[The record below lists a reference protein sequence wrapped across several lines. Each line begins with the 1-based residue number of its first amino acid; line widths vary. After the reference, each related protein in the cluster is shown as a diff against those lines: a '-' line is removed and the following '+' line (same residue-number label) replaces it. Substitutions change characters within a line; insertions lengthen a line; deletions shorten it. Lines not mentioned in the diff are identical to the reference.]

1 MKKSYNAVK
10 LLLILILFAFLS
22 PLKSQVPTQST
33 DVMLQGFGWDT
44 YSASNWSTLTSMAPE
59 IGQNFDLIWLP
70 PSGNDLTTNS
80 MGYLPVFY
88 FDQSSSFGTQA
99 ELKTLIQTLN
109 NNGTKAIA
117 DIVINHRNGETN
129 WVDFPDETYGGT
141 TYSWGLEAI
150 CEGDEVKDQNL
161 AYDHIPTG
169 NPDTGENYAAAR
181 DVDHTNVNVQN
192 TIKAYLDFLKNE
204 IGYDG
209 WRYDL
214 VKGYEGSY
222 TEMYNNS
229 ANAYLSVG
237 EFWDGN
243 YDLVTGWI
251 DATNA
256 TSTAFD
262 FPAKYAINN
271 AFNNGYNLTELTWLS
286 GTENQ
291 PAGLIH
297 NDYYKKYAITF
308 VDNHDT
314 GRTDNASRFT
324 GNVLAA
330 YAFILSSPGIPC
342 VWMNHWNDANYTTKI
357 NELIEARKLAG
368 IHSESNVTVNQSA
381 QDIYVATATGNNGS
395 LIVKIGTASYDAPT
409 DYTLQTSGTDYA
421 VWTKT
426 GTEPTPDPEP
436 TPTTTITVK
445 FYNNNTAW
453 SNVNVHAWDDNGALT
468 AWPGESMTNEGN
480 SWYAYTFSSVT
491 GYLNVIFN
499 NGTKQTI
506 DITNIVAD
514 ACFSTLTTTDGDGK
528 LHHIEVN
535 CTDGTTTAPISVA
548 YQDTESWNEI
558 YIYSW
563 DNTGAEL
570 TGTWPGTAISEF
582 QDNWYRYDF
591 DALVNHVN
599 VIFNN
604 GAGGNQTG
612 NIEDVTSTSCYAG
625 TTPDYVECPAVVTSV
640 TKAEK
645 AGNQLEIFPNPVK
658 NFIQILSSQE
668 IDKVSVASI
677 NGNITDLFEAVNQ
690 NTRLDVSHLSP
701 GLYFIIIQDV
711 TGKETIGRFIK
722 Q

>member
-1 MKKSYNAVK
+1 MKKSYYTIK
-10 LLLILILFAFLS
+10 LLLIFSLFALT
-22 PLKSQVPTQST
+22 PLAKSQVPSQST
-33 DVMLQGFGWDT
+33 DIMLQGFGWDS
-44 YSASNWSTLTSMAPE
+44 YSASNWATLTSMAPE

-88 FDQSSSFGTQA
+88 FDQNSSFGTQA

-129 WVDFPDETYGGT
+129 WVDFPVETYNGT
-141 TYSWGLEAI
+141 THSWGLEAI

-161 AYDHIPTG
+161 AYDHTPTG

-214 VKGYEGSY
+214 VKGYEGGY
-222 TEMYNNS
+222 TAMYNNS

-262 FPAKYAINN
+262 FPAKYALNN

-314 GRTDNASRFT
+314 GRSDNASRFT

-368 IHSESNVTVNQSA
+368 LHSESNVTVNQSA

-426 GTEPTPDPEP
+426 ATDPTPNPEP
-436 TPTTTITVK
+436 TPTSTITVK
-445 FYNNNTAW
+445 FYNNNTSW
-453 SNVNVHAWDDNGALT
+453 SNVNVHAWDDSGTLNT
-468 AWPGESMTNEGN
+468 WPGESMTNEGDN
-480 SWYAYTFSSVT
+480 WFSYTFSSVT

-499 NGTKQTI
+499 DGTDQTI
-506 DITNIVAD
+506 DITNIDAD
-514 ACFSTLTTTDGDGK
+514 ACFSTTTTTDGDGH

-548 YQDTESWNEI
+548 YQNTQAWSDI
-558 YIYSW
+558 YIYTW

-570 TGTWPGTAISEF
+570 TGTWPGTAITEF
-582 QDNWYRYDF
+582 QDGWYRYDF
-591 DALVNHVN
+591 EASVNHVN

-604 GAGGNQTG
+604 GAGSQTG
-612 NIEDVTSTSCYAG
+612 NIEGITSTSCYAG
-625 TTPDYVECPAVVTSV
+625 TTPDYVECPSVVTSV
-640 TKAEK
+640 AKTENT
-645 AGNQLEIFPNPVK
+645 GNQLEIFPNPVK
-658 NFIQILSSQE
+658 NFIQILSSQQVE
-668 IDKVSVASI
+668 KVSIASI

-690 NTRLDVSHLSP
+690 NTRIDVSHLSP
-701 GLYFIIIQDV
+701 GLYFIIVQDV